1 MILPISKYGHDI
13 VLIVGVITLLAVG
26 IAFYVEIGIFRLVLG
41 VVFGPFFLFA
51 LYFFRDP
58 ERRAPAGENLVVS
71 PADGKIVQIETV
83 RDKSFLKADAIQVSI
98 FMSPFNVHVNRV
110 PMSGTVGYFQYIP
123 GDYIVAFEDKAS
135 ERNERTLIGIDNGK
149 WKVLFKQI
157 AGFVARRIVCELKLG
172 DDVTKGER
180 FGMIRFGSRVDVMMP
195 ISTEIKVRLNDSVR
209 AGESVLGILH

>member
-1 MILPISKYGHDI
+1 MILPISKYGYGV
-13 VLIVGVITLLAVG
+13 VLTVGVITLLVVG

-71 PADGKIVQIETV
+71 PADGKIVQIETI
-83 RDKSFLKADAIQVSI
+83 RDESFLNADAIQVSI

-110 PMSGTVGYFQYIP
+110 PMSGTVGYFRYIP

-149 WKVLFKQI
+149 WRVLFKQI
-157 AGFVARRIVCELKLG
+157 AGFIARRIVCELKLG

-195 ISTEIKVRLNDSVR
+195 ISTEIKVRLNDNVR